1 MQQEQSYD
9 LVGKK
14 LFIGL
19 PAYDFKISVKLA
31 ISLAEFCV
39 KAQAHGVAVQL
50 GNISGCSVVSRARNS
65 IAKMFLESD
74 CDHLLM
80 VDADMII
87 NADDIFRLMAFNQ
100 VRPIVAGVGCAR
112 KKEKVYFSMLDN
124 DEDGNIL
131 MDSMGLVKAKRVG
144 TGFIMIQ
151 RTVFET
157 LKQKH
162 PEWEYFDHNHN
173 DKMVAFFDFHLSQ
186 EEGYMGEDFVF
197 CERARQAGFSVW
209 IDPTIKLGHMG
220 LHEFEG
226 SFGEEY
232 LYPRLRP
239 IDEKKEAA

>member
-1 MQQEQSYD
+1 MQQQQSFD

-39 KAQAHGVAVQL
+39 KAQAHGVNVQL

-65 IAKMFLESD
+65 IAKMFLESG

-80 VDADMII
+80 VDADMTI
-87 NADDIFRLMAFNQ
+87 NADDIFRLLAFNNT
-100 VRPIVAGVGCAR
+100 RPVVAGIGCAR
-112 KKEKVYFSMLDN
+112 KKEKVYFSMLDS

-144 TGFIMIQ
+144 TGFIMIH
-151 RTVFET
+151 RKVFET
-157 LKQKH
+157 LKAEH

-173 DKMVAFFDFHLSQ
+173 DKMVAFFDFHLDQ

-197 CERARQAGFSVW
+197 CERARQAGFSIW

-220 LHEFEG
+220 MHEFEG

-239 IDEKKEAA
+239 IESAKEAA

>member
-1 MQQEQSYD
+1 MNQEQSYD

-14 LFIGL
+14 IFIGL
-19 PAYDFKISVKLA
+19 PAYDFKIGVKLA

-39 KAQAHGVAVQL
+39 KAQSHGINVQI

-65 IAKMFLESD
+65 ISKMFLESG

-80 VDADMII
+80 VDADMVI
-87 NADDIFRLMAFNQ
+87 NADDIFRLLAFNQ
-100 VRPIVAGVGCAR
+100 TRPIVAGIGCAR

-124 DEDGNIL
+124 DEDGNVL

-151 RTVFET
+151 RQVFEK
-157 LKQKH
+157 LKADH

-173 DKMVAFFDFHLSQ
+173 DKMVAYFDFHLDQ

-197 CERARQAGFSVW
+197 CERARQAGFSIW

-239 IDEKKEAA
+239 VDANKEAA

>member
-1 MQQEQSYD
+1 MQQEKSYD

-39 KAQAHGVAVQL
+39 KAQSYGINVQMA
-50 GNISGCSVVSRARNS
+50 NVSGCSVVSRARNLVVQH
-65 IAKMFLESD
+65 FLESD

-80 VDADMII
+80 IDADMTI
-87 NADDIFRLMAFNQ
+87 NADDIFRLLAFNQ
-100 VRPIVAGVGCAR
+100 TRGIVAGVGVAR
-112 KKEKVYFSMLDN
+112 KKEKVWFSALDK
-124 DEDGNIL
+124 DENGNVL
-131 MDSMGLVKAKRVG
+131 MDSMGLVKATRVG

-151 RTVFET
+151 RKVFEA
-157 LKQKH
+157 LKEQN
-162 PEWEYFDHNHN
+162 PDWTYFDVSSEK
-173 DKMVAFFDFHLSQ
+173 DLTVFFDFKLDK

-197 CERARQAGFSVW
+197 CDRAIQAGFDVW

-220 LHEFEG
+220 LHEFTG
-226 SFGEEY
+226 CFGEDF